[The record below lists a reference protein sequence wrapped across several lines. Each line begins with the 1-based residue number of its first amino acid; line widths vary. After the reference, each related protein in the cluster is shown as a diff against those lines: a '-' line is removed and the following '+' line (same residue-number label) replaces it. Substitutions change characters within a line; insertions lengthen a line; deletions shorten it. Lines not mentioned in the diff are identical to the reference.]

1 MTKVLMEPVGWVYL
15 VLVLDWYTKKIV
27 GHYAGLQ
34 AFTSY
39 NNPKE
44 NPDTERSYGC

>member
-1 MTKVLMEPVGWVYL
+1 MTKVLVDPIGWVYV

-34 AFTSY
+34 AKSAHWFLELEEAV
-39 NNPKE
+39 PQ
-44 NPDTERSYGC
+44 